1 MAQEEDIKYF
11 VRVGTT
17 DLDGTKSVRV
27 ALTGI
32 MGVGRHTSTVISR
45 MAKVDEYA
53 QLGRIDEESVN
64 RLRTAV
70 EQYSSKIPSW
80 MANRPKDIYT
90 GEAKQLLPWYPA
102 RDRAESPRAA
112 HKVYRKNRNDC
123 GCQEEERR
131 RQLTMGYPGKNHK
144 SYQTPKRPFE
154 KTRIESET
162 RLVIE
167 YGLRNKR
174 EVWKAQSYLRKYR
187 KGARDLLALMSSNI
201 DRTLFEAKKTELIS
215 HMQRSGLL
223 GPDADIEDVLALKVQ
238 TQLERRLQ
246 SLVHRKGLARSPK
259 QARQLIT
266 HGHIAI
272 GGRRVT
278 IPGYRVNR
286 NEEVQIAYYGKSPFL
301 SDSHPEKSRITKPAG
316 VR

>member
-1 MAQEEDIKYF
+1 
-11 VRVGTT
+11 
-17 DLDGTKSVRV
+17 
-27 ALTGI
+27 
-32 MGVGRHTSTVISR
+32 
-45 MAKVDEYA
+45 
-53 QLGRIDEESVN
+53 
-64 RLRTAV
+64 
-70 EQYSSKIPSW
+70 
-80 MANRPKDIYT
+80 
-90 GEAKQLLPWYPA
+90 
-102 RDRAESPRAA
+102 
-112 HKVYRKNRNDC
+112 
-123 GCQEEERR
+123 
-131 RQLTMGYPGKNHK
+131 MGYPGKNHK

-201 DRTLFEAKKTELIS
+201 DRTLFEAKKAELIS

-259 QARQLIT
+259 QARQLIS

-272 GGRRVT
+272 GFWRGT
-278 IPGYRVNR
+278 IPVYTVTR
-286 NEEVQIAYYGKSPFL
+286 NEEVQISYYGKSPFL